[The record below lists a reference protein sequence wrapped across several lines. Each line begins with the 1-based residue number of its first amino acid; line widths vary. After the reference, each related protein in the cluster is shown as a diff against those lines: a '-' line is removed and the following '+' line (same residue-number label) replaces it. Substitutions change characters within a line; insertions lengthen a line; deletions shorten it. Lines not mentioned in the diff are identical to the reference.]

1 MYIFS
6 INQPL
11 LNALLFSS
19 LKYFIVLFIFQFLC
33 YPWQDDSQ
41 VAAKDR
47 IPICRKDKD
56 CKEGKEC
63 YRHTDKRRVSK
74 GLCLDKV
81 CLCKLTLP
89 KPKYIYFLHTRNL
102 CIQPLL
108 TLFII
113 TAKRMWPRTRRWQ
126 MYRGY
131 WLLWRSMLRKE
142 ILWAVQ

>member
-1 MYIFS
+1 MWF
-6 INQPL
+6 P
-11 LNALLFSS
+11 S
-19 LKYFIVLFIFQFLC
+19 LQYFTFFYIFQFLC

-89 KPKYIYFLHTRNL
+89 KPKGIYLYILEIYIFNL
-102 CIQPLL
+102 
-108 TLFII
+108 
-113 TAKRMWPRTRRWQ
+113 
-126 MYRGY
+126 Y
-131 WLLWRSMLRKE
+131 WLVISLQLKE
-142 ILWAVQ
+142 CGPEPDDGKCTGDTGCCGEVCCEKKYYEQYSKLPCTQNSGCEVW

>member
-1 MYIFS
+1 MFHMDLYNAKCIIGLDRKDNMINVYFFYKSTFTERIVIFFTK
-6 INQPL
+6 IL
-11 LNALLFSS
+11 YRFF
-19 LKYFIVLFIFQFLC
+19 YIFQFLC

-89 KPKYIYFLHTRNL
+89 KPKYIYYILEIYLFNL
-102 CIQPLL
+102 
-108 TLFII
+108 
-113 TAKRMWPRTRRWQ
+113 
-126 MYRGY
+126 Y
-131 WLLWRSMLRKE
+131 
-142 ILWAVQ
+142 